1 MKFKKIRV
9 GKLALMASISLFLF
23 GFSALVHTPC
33 SDAHVYEEA
42 SPEFEILKKKIEDL
56 FSMPASEREKEPFY
70 QSLLQMEEEDF
81 DKLLEL
87 FAGDSGIYQFLLN
100 IRELDPYL
108 TSDDWGDWNEQ
119 VLTYTLPPGPPP
131 GGRTQLVGWWDVAR
145 NPEPLPDVYTTTG
158 PGATLPS
165 IDTPVTPGPGAALP
179 RPGTAL
185 TLGPGAALPRPPAP
199 VTPGPG
205 AMLPSVGIRVIE

>member
-9 GKLALMASISLFLF
+9 GKLVLMVSIVSFLF
-23 GFSALVHTPC
+23 GFSALVHAPR
-33 SDAHVYEEA
+33 SGAYGGA
-42 SPEFEILKKKIEDL
+42 SPEFEVLKKKITDL
-56 FSMPASEREKEPFY
+56 FSLPASELEKDPFY

-81 DKLLEL
+81 EKLLEL
-87 FAGDSGIYQFLLN
+87 FAGDPEIYQFLLS

-108 TSDDWGDWNEQ
+108 TSNDWGDWNEQ

-131 GGRTQLVGWWDVAR
+131 GGWTQLVGWWDAAR
-145 NPEPLPDVYTTTG
+145 NPEPLPGVYTTTG

-165 IDTPVTPGPGAALP
+165 IDTALTPGPGAALP

-185 TLGPGAALPRPPAP
+185 TLGPGAALPRFPVP

-205 AMLPSVGIRVIE
+205 AMLPGADTPVY